1 MPFTYLIG
9 GAVIVVIILLALLF
23 KIIKSPIKW
32 ALKLLFHAAMGFIA
46 LFLLNWA
53 CKTFGINSGVNLIDP
68 NLINCL
74 VAGVLGVP
82 GVILLVLIKYI
93 F

>member
-9 GAVIVVIILLALLF
+9 GAVVVVIILLVLLF
-23 KIIKSPIKW
+23 KIIKSPLKW
-32 ALKLLFHAAMGFIA
+32 ALKLLFHAAMGFVA

-53 CKTFGINSGVNLIDP
+53 CKTFGVSTSNIIDP

-74 VAGVLGVP
+74 VSGVLGVP
-82 GVILLVLIKYI
+82 GVVLLVLIKYI

>member
-1 MPFTYLIG
+1 MSSTYLIG
-9 GAVIVVIILLALLF
+9 GAVIIAIILIALLF

-32 ALKLLFHAAMGFIA
+32 ALKLLFHAATGFLA

-53 CKTFGINSGVNLIDP
+53 CKTFGIIADANLIDP

-82 GVILLVLIKYI
+82 GVILLVLIKYL

>member
-1 MPFTYLIG
+1 MPLAYIVG
-9 GAVIVVIILLALLF
+9 GAVLVVIILLALLF

-32 ALKLLFHAAMGFIA
+32 ALKLLFHAATGFLA

-53 CKTFGINSGVNLIDP
+53 CSTFGISSSNIIDP

-74 VAGVLGVP
+74 VTGVLGVP